1 VGTKSFYK
9 EIETNID
16 HVYKSQSYSDYKK
29 ILFSFHEDELMTL
42 TFDMYI
48 HFYAADTEF
57 NRPNNL
63 HYFYVS
69 TIRKHLDDVLRNI
82 YTGSVYKIKEQLP
95 FILSLVE
102 LTEVMGSE
110 DDKKMKLLKNKYPDI
125 FK

>member
-1 VGTKSFYK
+1 MGTKSFYK
-9 EIETNID
+9 EIENNMEYI
-16 HVYKSQSYSDYKK
+16 YKSQTYSDFKK
-29 ILFSFHEDELMTL
+29 MLFSFEEDELMTF

-69 TIRKHLDDVLRNI
+69 TIRKHLDDVLKNI
-82 YTGSVYKIKEQLP
+82 YTGSIYRIKEQLP
-95 FILSLVE
+95 FILSLVK
-102 LTEVMGSE
+102 LSEVMITE
-110 DDKKMKLLKNKYPDI
+110 DDKKMKLLKNKYPNI